1 MHGGAAARWR
11 GALPVMRRAGA
22 QMLNLLLPWRC
33 IACGVSVEGPGALC
47 PDCWSGIAFIAP
59 PLCACCGYP
68 FPYEVG
74 ASALCASCVAHPP
87 HFERAR
93 AVFAYD
99 DGSRGPVLAF
109 KHADRIDAA
118 PAFGQWLK
126 RAGAELLADDP
137 LILPVPLHRTR
148 LMTRRYNQSAELARA
163 LSAASGA
170 TCVPDLLVR
179 TRRTPS
185 QGGLSASGRRR
196 NVQGAFALRP
206 GMEARIQG
214 RRMLLIDDVFT
225 TGATADACA
234 RALRR
239 AGSGPV
245 DVLTLARVVRPG
257 QV

>member
-1 MHGGAAARWR
+1 MHGGAGERLLA
-11 GALPVMRRAGA
+11 ALPVMRRAGA
-22 QMLNLLLPWRC
+22 HVLSLLLPWRC
-33 IACGVSVEGPGALC
+33 IACGASVEGPGALC
-47 PDCWSGIAFIAP
+47 PECWSGIAFIAP

-74 ASALCASCVAHPP
+74 ASALCASCTAHPP
-87 HFERAR
+87 QFERAR
-93 AVFAYD
+93 AVFVYD
-99 DGSRGPVLAF
+99 AASRGPLLAF
-109 KHADRIDAA
+109 KHADRTDAA
-118 PAFGQWLK
+118 PAFAQWLR
-126 RAGAELLADDP
+126 RAGTELLADDP
-137 LILPVPLHRTR
+137 LIVPVPLHRTR
-148 LMTRRYNQSAELARA
+148 LMVRRYNQSAELARA
-163 LSAASGA
+163 LAAASGA
-170 TCVPDLLVR
+170 VCVPDLLLR

-206 GMEARIQG
+206 GTAARVQG

-225 TGATADACA
+225 TGATVDACA

>member
-1 MHGGAAARWR
+1 MHSGAAERLRA
-11 GALPVMRRAGA
+11 ALPAMRRAGA
-22 QMLNLLLPWRC
+22 HMLNLLLPWRC

-47 PDCWSGIAFIAP
+47 PECWSGIAFIAP

-74 ASALCASCVAHPP
+74 ASALCATCVAHPP
-87 HFERAR
+87 SFERAR

-99 DGSRGPVLAF
+99 DASRGPVLAF
-109 KHADRIDAA
+109 KHADRTDAA

-126 RAGAELLADDP
+126 RAGAELLADRP
-137 LILPVPLHRTR
+137 LIVPVPLHRTR
-148 LMTRRYNQSAELARA
+148 LMARRYNQSAELARA
-163 LSAASGA
+163 LAAASGA
-170 TCVPDLLVR
+170 DCAPDLLVR

-206 GMEARIQG
+206 GMEDRVQN

-257 QV
+257 QL

>member
-1 MHGGAAARWR
+1 MQGGAAARWR
-11 GALPVMRRAGA
+11 GALPAVRRAGA
-22 QMLNLLLPWRC
+22 QVLDLLLPWRC
-33 IACGVSVEGPGALC
+33 IACGASVEGPGALC
-47 PDCWSGIAFIAP
+47 PECWSGITFIAP
-59 PLCACCGYP
+59 PVCACCGYP

-99 DGSRGPVLAF
+99 DASRGPVLAF

-148 LMTRRYNQSAELARA
+148 LMARRYNQSAELARA
-163 LSAASGA
+163 LAAASGA
-170 TCVPDLLVR
+170 ACVPDLLRR

-196 NVQGAFALRP
+196 NVQGAFAVRP
-206 GMEARIQG
+206 GMEARIRG
-214 RRMLLIDDVFT
+214 RRLLLVDDVFT

-239 AGSGPV
+239 ARSGPV